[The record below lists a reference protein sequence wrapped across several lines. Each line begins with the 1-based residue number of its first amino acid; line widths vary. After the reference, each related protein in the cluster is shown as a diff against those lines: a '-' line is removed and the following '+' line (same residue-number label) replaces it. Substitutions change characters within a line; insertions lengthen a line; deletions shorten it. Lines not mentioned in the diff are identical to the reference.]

1 VTATSRSAAPS
12 RRGPGCARAAPAVPV
27 AARAGYHYLAASSAS
42 RDHHDWSDQPW
53 TTGFSLS
60 PRGAAA
66 YHPNAAGMRGVADL
80 LVDTLG
86 RPPRPGDRPALRRL
100 SASRVH

>member
-1 VTATSRSAAPS
+1 MTDLS
-12 RRGPGCARAAPAVPV
+12 PGDRYVALGSSF
-27 AARAGYHYLAASSAS
+27 AARPRPRPRSPG
-42 RDHHDWSDQPW
+42 
-53 TTGFSLS
+53 LS

-66 YHPNAAGMRGVADL
+66 YHPNAAGMRAVADL